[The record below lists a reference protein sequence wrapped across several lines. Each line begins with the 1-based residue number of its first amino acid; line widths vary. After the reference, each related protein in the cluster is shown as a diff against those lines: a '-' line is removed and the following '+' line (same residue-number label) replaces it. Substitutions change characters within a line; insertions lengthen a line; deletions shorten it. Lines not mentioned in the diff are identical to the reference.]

1 MRVADVMNPDPVAV
15 TPGESA
21 ISAAALMA
29 RIDVGSLPVCDGERL
44 VGLVC
49 GRDIAGRDGGDLC
62 VAEVMQGSVRY
73 LTEEDDPRAAELLMD
88 DLHVRRMPVVDVERR
103 LVGIVTRGDCAA
115 VEAQAERDGA
125 AAG

>member
-29 RIDVGSLPVCDGERL
+29 RIDVGTLPVCDGERL

-49 GRDIAGRDGGDLC
+49 GRDIAGRDGGDQC
-62 VAEVMQGSVRY
+62 VAEVM
-73 LTEEDDPRAAELLMD
+73 MD
-88 DLHVRRMPVVDVERR
+88 DLRVRRMPVGDVERR

-115 VEAQAERDGA
+115 VEAQAERVGA
-125 AAG
+125 AGR